1 MSQIIGVP
9 PQADQEGELLNPET
23 ESAYG
28 GKPLFS
34 DNMLSEKGLQG
45 PITGK

>member
-28 GKPLFS
+28 GKRPS
-34 DNMLSEKGLQG
+34 RAYYR
-45 PITGK
+45 